1 MMEALAALGQ
11 EASNRSIRI
20 QWPNQLD
27 PRRTGMQGS
36 HFDTLFFQR
45 ESLTGLETDPPL
57 ALERRVEVGDNKGH
71 MVQGRIRGNERLR
84 QHQSATIGA
93 FWP

>member
-27 PRRTGMQGS
+27 PRRTGM
-36 HFDTLFFQR
+36 
-45 ESLTGLETDPPL
+45 
-57 ALERRVEVGDNKGH
+57 
-71 MVQGRIRGNERLR
+71 
-84 QHQSATIGA
+84 
-93 FWP
+93 